1 MLTLKRPLVF
11 FDVETTG
18 IDPFHDRIIEIG
30 AVKLFPDGTQK
41 EYQYF
46 INPGQPIPPGA
57 TAIHNITDEMVADK
71 PYFGDLTQ
79 ELRDIFFDADLGGYN
94 IKIFDLPLLI
104 TEFKRVGLTLDYE
117 SINIVDA
124 MAIFKIK
131 EPRTLTA
138 AYKKYCGKD
147 LENAHSAVADIKASI
162 EVLEG
167 QLAYYGD
174 LPATP
179 EELHEFCFPKD
190 PDAFDAE
197 GKLRFVDGQLTINFG
212 KNRGKSLQELSLND
226 PYYLEWILNGS
237 FPDKVKKAVRDA
249 LNGTFIAPPVV
260 QQPLTSE
267 QTI

>member
-1 MLTLKRPLVF
+1 MLALTRPLVF

-30 AVKLFPDGTQK
+30 AVKIFPDGTQK
-41 EYQYF
+41 EYRYL
-46 INPGQPIPPGA
+46 INPGQPIPAGS
-57 TAIHNITDEMVADK
+57 TAIHNITDDMVADK
-71 PYFGDLTQ
+71 PYFRDLAE
-79 ELRDIFFDADLGGYN
+79 ELRDIFFNADLGGYN

-104 TEFKRVGLTLDYE
+104 TEFKRVGLVLDYE

-138 AYKKYCGKD
+138 AYKKYCGKE
-147 LENAHSAVADIKASI
+147 LENAHSAVADIRATI

-167 QLAYYGD
+167 QLTHYED
-174 LPATP
+174 LPRSP
-179 EELHEFCFPKD
+179 ETLHAFCFPKD
-190 PDAFDAE
+190 PNAFDAE
-197 GKLRFVDGQLTINFG
+197 GKLLFVNGNLTINFG
-212 KNRGKSLQELSLND
+212 KNKGKSLQELSLND

-249 LNGTFIAPPVV
+249 LNGVFAAPPS
-260 QQPLTSE
+260 TESE
-267 QTI
+267 SALSKN